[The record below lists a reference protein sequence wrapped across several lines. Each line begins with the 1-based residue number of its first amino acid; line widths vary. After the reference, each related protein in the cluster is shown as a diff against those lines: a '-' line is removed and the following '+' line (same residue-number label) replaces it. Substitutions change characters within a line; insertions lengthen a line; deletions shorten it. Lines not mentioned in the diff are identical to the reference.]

1 MPKVQLGLT
10 AIPSRA
16 VASLTF
22 PYFGIKVEINR
33 MYFYHFSD
41 LQTAWESM
49 LYSMVLGAK
58 EYIYYQAVDQE
69 L

>member
-1 MPKVQLGLT
+1 MPRVYSALT

-16 VASLTF
+16 VSSLTF
-22 PYFGIKVEINR
+22 PYFGIKVEIDR
-33 MYFYHFSD
+33 MYFYHFS

-49 LYSMVLGAK
+49 LYSMVLVK
-58 EYIYYQAVDQE
+58 EYIYYQVVDQE